1 MPKAIYIHIPFCRSI
16 CSYCDFCKFVY
27 NEKWVGAYL
36 TGLRNEI
43 KDRYMDE
50 PIKTIYIGGGTPS
63 CLTIPELRRL
73 FKIISVFNTSELE
86 EFTFE
91 CNLSDITEELL
102 VLLKYNKVNRLSI

>member
-50 PIKTIYIGGGTPS
+50 PIKTIYIGGGTPTT
-63 CLTIPELRRL
+63 LEPEQLKQCKRKAADRYREAGADLVIDSIRELPLAVEEINRRL
-73 FKIISVFNTSELE
+73 AKKEAE
-86 EFTFE
+86 
-91 CNLSDITEELL
+91 
-102 VLLKYNKVNRLSI
+102 R